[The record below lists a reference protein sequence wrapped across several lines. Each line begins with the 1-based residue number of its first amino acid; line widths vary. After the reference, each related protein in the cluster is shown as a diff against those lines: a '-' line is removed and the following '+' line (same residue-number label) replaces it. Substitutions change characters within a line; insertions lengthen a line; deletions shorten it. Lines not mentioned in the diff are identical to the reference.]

1 VAQEI
6 NDLSWD
12 IMVEEELHGITLK
25 LICPGGERKEAL
37 GGEETEGG
45 TIGTYKTLGYLV
57 WMIWFRTVCLAF
69 SVLLFGACGAT
80 EQTPGDV
87 GQKFEEGIKGNGT
100 IVPEDKDRSQTGP
113 SDNSP
118 VTKPAGVPPS

>member
-1 VAQEI
+1 VAGRA
-6 NDLSWD
+6 
-12 IMVEEELHGITLK
+12 VG
-25 LICPGGERKEAL
+25 
-37 GGEETEGG
+37 EGG

-69 SVLLFGACGAT
+69 SVLLFGACAAT

-118 VTKPAGVPPS
+118 VTKPAGVPQS